1 VLAERPVDPH
11 KIYDYLEAQQAER
24 SKQQRHRFL
33 LADGFPPPEE
43 NAPRILELPESHA
56 LSWVHE
62 MVGDWHSVF
71 DEASRL
77 RDVVTRRL
85 EARRAG
91 VSYAESV
98 RKHQTGIEWL
108 DHERYTKP
116 SAVGEA
122 MRRLWHRTAH
132 EGADPPWHHRSVGQ
146 RVARRLDER
155 EHGKL
160 RRLAEAFLEGTISAP
175 FTFSDTVLP
184 SGTVIEG
191 SRVSVWE
198 ASLRYLLSSTIGCY
212 FVKPEM
218 QRSDTQGAEAGD
230 QGDDGDALKVLRPS
244 AEKLC
249 FPAFPFLLPTM
260 QTFRLT
266 TNTEGID
273 LKSLSYEEYCTR
285 DGVLQATAREIE
297 TFGYDPRSEDP
308 FLPNAA
314 ILRSAEAVDA
324 VLNAARSGRKNESA
338 TASAGHILC
347 SITQLGG
354 VLYVLFILVIAM
366 VLLSFLPV
374 VNFFFQLC
382 FDTTTAAAAFA
393 AGSPELET
401 NASGNNGRTVVGDK
415 ILSGASSFAGSA
427 SRLNK
432 MRLPRRRVAS
442 IPTTSKSAGTESE
455 TGRLLQST
463 RVLGQVAPHRAFGT
477 RDDRRPRGIGGAI
490 RALRNR
496 AWTPLGWQ
504 MHAPVSPPTP
514 PITPEA
520 VEVHVKRPAPLSEA
534 PEGCGD
540 TRSEGITGAL
550 YRALSR
556 QGVRVEHGVPL

>member
-1 VLAERPVDPH
+1 MFNCDA
-11 KIYDYLEAQQAER
+11 
-24 SKQQRHRFL
+24 SKSNL
-33 LADGFPPPEE
+33 
-43 NAPRILELPESHA
+43 PRIVVPALCLENT
-56 LSWVHE
+56 
-62 MVGDWHSVF
+62 
-71 DEASRL
+71 SRPC
-77 RDVVTRRL
+77 V
-85 EARRAG
+85 RA
-91 VSYAESV
+91 
-98 RKHQTGIEWL
+98 Q
-108 DHERYTKP
+108 
-116 SAVGEA
+116 
-122 MRRLWHRTAH
+122 
-132 EGADPPWHHRSVGQ
+132 
-146 RVARRLDER
+146 
-155 EHGKL
+155 
-160 RRLAEAFLEGTISAP
+160 
-175 FTFSDTVLP
+175 
-184 SGTVIEG
+184 
-191 SRVSVWE
+191 
-198 ASLRYLLSSTIGCY
+198 
-212 FVKPEM
+212 
-218 QRSDTQGAEAGD
+218 
-230 QGDDGDALKVLRPS
+230 
-244 AEKLC
+244 
-249 FPAFPFLLPTM
+249 
-260 QTFRLT
+260 
-266 TNTEGID
+266 
-273 LKSLSYEEYCTR
+273 
-285 DGVLQATAREIE
+285 
-297 TFGYDPRSEDP
+297 
-308 FLPNAA
+308 
-314 ILRSAEAVDA
+314 
-324 VLNAARSGRKNESA
+324 
-338 TASAGHILC
+338 
-347 SITQLGG
+347 TQLGG

-442 IPTTSKSAGTESE
+442 IPTTSKSAGAESE

-496 AWTPLGWQ
+496 TWTPLGWQ

-540 TRSEGITGAL
+540 TRSEGITDAL